1 MQPKGNTPWVS
12 FDALR
17 VSGLGS
23 AAAAAAAAAA
33 ATAAANEDAAAR
45 GAYSG
50 VPRDAAAGEEEKWAA
65 ASPEGR
71 YVEGRLRASVDRE
84 TAVLLQLQMQQAQH
98 QAYQSQVQPQEQHQD
113 QRELQEATYRIQR
126 ITFNDPAIQTL
137 HEKKRHVTLD
147 LFLAPQSLSG
157 SGILRVVTPLQ
168 EHKQLYRTNKSCE
181 SLVLVHEAPVSG
193 GMQEM
198 LEALNFKPRAVE
210 FVRRRTFKLNISGS
224 LVEASLNWRFRG
236 LSASVGVPSVL
247 QDEAEAVETRPGE
260 VTVDLVAAALS
271 RMPPQQMHQHQQP
284 QEQQMQEL
292 QREYLEEV
300 WHPLQQAAAAYSALA
315 LFEPVGFSSEF

>member
-1 MQPKGNTPWVS
+1 MKNGASTISPTGRTFEGLSQESTRGNFHEHLKNQAVEV
-12 FDALR
+12 ALR
-17 VSGLGS
+17 FSRGTYFALIELDLS
-23 AAAAAAAAAA
+23 MQHSS
-33 ATAAANEDAAAR
+33 AANEDAAAR

-224 LVEASLNWRFRG
+224 LVEASLNWRFR
-236 LSASVGVPSVL
+236 
-247 QDEAEAVETRPGE
+247 
-260 VTVDLVAAALS
+260 
-271 RMPPQQMHQHQQP
+271 
-284 QEQQMQEL
+284 EL